1 MKRKHTKVFLR
12 TFIALTHS
20 LAPWKEQKAAEHYYT
35 TIKSKVI
42 WHTQIRNF
50 MVDFKLPACV
60 VVVVSRFHPLF
71 CAACAHDKMLS
82 FSSACLLWKQRWGG
96 GEKEKKAKQ
105 QSPNFSLLCFLST
118 HRFEGKHFS
127 AFWNSNVYVLPR
139 QRAYRS
145 VQTTE
150 FKAWT
155 WVFFF
160 FYVVPCYVAFFV
172 RQPIPPSLVV
182 VVVALELFNPH
193 SFWKIFSVLF
203 LPFVILRIS
212 LRRRHTNKWF
222 VSYASVK
229 TFLLFSHCC
238 RCFFFRWR
246 AAKKNGRKETKM
258 GRCCVIR
265 TVCVFRYRREGKK
278 EEKSGEKKTIR
289 QTPWRLLLFPYN
301 WSFSLL
307 RPIQGATASDEK
319 VSSLYLC
326 WAVRMLFYDYFMV

>member
-1 MKRKHTKVFLR
+1 M
-12 TFIALTHS
+12 
-20 LAPWKEQKAAEHYYT
+20 
-35 TIKSKVI
+35 
-42 WHTQIRNF
+42 
-50 MVDFKLPACV
+50 
-60 VVVVSRFHPLF
+60 
-71 CAACAHDKMLS
+71 
-82 FSSACLLWKQRWGG
+82 GG
-96 GEKEKKAKQ
+96 GGKEKKAKQ

-278 EEKSGEKKTIR
+278 RRKIRREKNDPADALTVVVVSVQLVFLTLAPHSRSYCFWWESFFALSLLGRKDVVLWLFYGIRHKHNRRSWWSGK
-289 QTPWRLLLFPYN
+289 
-301 WSFSLL
+301 FSLCFFFCCYCCWCFT
-307 RPIQGATASDEK
+307 IESDVGEERGSTK
-319 VSSLYLC
+319 SSSFFR
-326 WAVRMLFYDYFMV
+326 VV